1 MPSLTKSVLVG
12 VALLADILSF
22 VVNVGARANGRVE
35 KARRNKEERREEFVT
50 GYRGREGVTAAHE
63 ADR

>member
-12 VALLADILSF
+12 VALLADILCF
-22 VVNVGARANGRVE
+22 VIYNVGARANGRVE

-50 GYRGREGVTAAHE
+50 G
-63 ADR
+63 

>member
-50 GYRGREGVTAAHE
+50 G
-63 ADR
+63 